1 MKFFSKLNR
10 SYYSILAKASVA
22 LGSLFAPLLALAA
35 NGDAP
40 TDSPWKVGLT
50 FNDGNMVNDT
60 AMMVKKA
67 LTYAG
72 IFVGALL
79 LIGGTV
85 YIWQSVNMPREEKEH
100 HNIPLR
106 IIMGVLGVIVGLGLV
121 LFLVHGLGTLT

>member
-10 SYYSILAKASVA
+10 TYYSIMAKASVA
-22 LGSLFAPLLALAA
+22 LGALFSPLLALAG

-40 TDSPWKVGLT
+40 TASPWKVGLD
-50 FNDGNMVNDT
+50 FSDGNMVNDT

-79 LIGGTV
+79 LIGGAV
-85 YIWQSVNMPREEKEH
+85 YIWQTVNMPREEKEH
-100 HNIPLR
+100 HNVPVR
-106 IIMGVLGVIVGLGLV
+106 IIMGVLGMIVGLGLV
-121 LFLVHGLGTLT
+121 LFLVQGLGSLT